1 MIGAIIAGAGAIA
14 NVMEGQ
20 ANREQQAQM
29 QNAQMQMEE
38 NRMAMQMDAMRTND
52 IYRNQ
57 EWMRQ
62 LENDGMIRDQND
74 MMMSLT
80 MQDRATFDRMQSLL
94 RDQYYQDRQFVTD
107 RQSSLDRA
115 AAEQRAFD
123 MEQLLRNE
131 DLSEE
136 QRDWAMA
143 EYEEAKSIASGER
156 EFDQAQ
162 LAKNQTQALQEYSD
176 RVARINE
183 MRDQLGSERQW
194 QLDQYGNVV
203 DATDNYSAQLQEMI
217 DGFGN
222 LVTAKR
228 YGEGDVK
235 QEASRLAGVYQGNV
249 DRAVDR
255 IASVNEA
262 DLMRDGIDRSTTG
275 TARRGELAERVAPMY
290 DQAYQKAYQD
300 AMGHIQGLAQIEAGG
315 ANQALSERSALLSEL
330 GMLKDPIAMAMQSA
344 NMVNASGVNPAMID
358 AGSGVYNQNVGSAMG
373 AFNMAN
379 MVGSGIYEGNVG
391 NSMYG
396 GMLNLPVAS
405 QGFQGPSGLMPQ
417 FQQLSGVNPMGYQSM
432 NMGMV
437 NNYGQGM
444 SQAYGNMAQQY
455 GDAAQSAYSSAAAGI
470 GDFMG
475 SESGQAFQQS
485 ANDWLKGLFSSGGT
499 T

>member
-1 MIGAIIAGAGAIA
+1 MFGAIIAGAGAIA

-29 QNAQMQMEE
+29 TNAQLQMEA
-38 NRMAMQMDAMRTND
+38 NRMAMQMDAMRTNN
-52 IYRNQ
+52 IFRNQ

-62 LENDGMIRDQND
+62 LENDSMIRDQND

-80 MQDRATFDRMQSLL
+80 MQDRSQWDRMQSLL
-94 RDQYYQDRQFVTD
+94 RDQYYQDHQYVTN

-136 QRDWAMA
+136 QREWAMA
-143 EYEEAKSIASGER
+143 EYEEAKAMASGER
-156 EFDQAQ
+156 DFDKAQ
-162 LAKNQTQALQEYSD
+162 LAKNQTQALQEYTD
-176 RVARINE
+176 RVNRINE
-183 MRDQLGSERQW
+183 MRDQLGAERQW

-203 DATDNYSAQLQEMI
+203 QATDNYSAQLQEMI

-228 YGEGDVK
+228 YGEGDVR

-300 AMGHIQGLAQIEAGG
+300 AMGHIQGLASIEAGG
-315 ANQALSERSALLSEL
+315 ANQALAERSALLAEL
-330 GMLKDPIAMAMQSA
+330 GVLKDPIAMAMQSS
-344 NMVNASGVNPAMID
+344 NMVNASGVNPAFID
-358 AGSGVYNQNVGSAMG
+358 AGSGVYNQGVGSAMG
-373 AFNMAN
+373 GFNMAN
-379 MVGSGIYEGNVG
+379 LVGSGIYEGNVG
-391 NSMYG
+391 SSMYG

-405 QGFQGPSGLMPQ
+405 QGFQGGSGMMPQ
-417 FQQLSGVNPMGYQSM
+417 LQTLNGANPAAYQSM
-432 NMGMV
+432 NMGMI

-444 SQAYGNMAQQY
+444 SNVYGNLASQFGNNAQ
-455 GDAAQSAYSSAAAGI
+455 AAFSSAAAGL

-475 SESGQAFQQS
+475 SESGQAFQKS
-485 ANDWLKGLFSSGGT
+485 ADDWLKGLWG
-499 T
+499 